1 MKIHYSEL
9 TLCLGAL
16 GFPYPGKKSFDVF
29 KQGDRVHA
37 SMTCSNLEDGKTISL
52 HMKINDY
59 AEDGS
64 KTVYK
69 TKLIAERIPNE
80 TQAYLK
86 ITDFVFEN
94 EQIDVNDHG
103 RIKDILT
110 SKLSNQVRS
119 FPRPGLRTGGVPIY
133 TKREGQIV
141 KAARAAR
148 KFLKKRFGP

>member
-9 TLCLGAL
+9 TLYLGAL
-16 GFPYPGKKSFDVF
+16 GFPYPGKKSSEVC
-29 KQGDRVHA
+29 KQGDRIQA
-37 SMTCSNLEDGKTISL
+37 SLACSNLEDGKTISL

-94 EQIDVNDHG
+94 EKIDVEDHA
-103 RIKDILT
+103 RVKDILT

-119 FPRPGLRTGGVPIY
+119 FPRPGIKSSGVHIY
-133 TKREGQIV
+133 AKSEGQIV